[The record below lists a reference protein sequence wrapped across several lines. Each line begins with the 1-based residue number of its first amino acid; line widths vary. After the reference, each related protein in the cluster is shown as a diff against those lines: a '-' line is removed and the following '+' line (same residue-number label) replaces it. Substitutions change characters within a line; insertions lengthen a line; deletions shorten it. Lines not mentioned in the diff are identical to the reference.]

1 MLNEVKEL
9 RIELSVMDGRL
20 QETPTNSAF
29 NEIQKNMQDF
39 VKAAEVF
46 DLKRI
51 IQTKADNYLFDELK
65 LHLDKTTKVANY
77 AR

>member
-1 MLNEVKEL
+1 
-9 RIELSVMDGRL
+9 
-20 QETPTNSAF
+20 
-29 NEIQKNMQDF
+29 MQDF